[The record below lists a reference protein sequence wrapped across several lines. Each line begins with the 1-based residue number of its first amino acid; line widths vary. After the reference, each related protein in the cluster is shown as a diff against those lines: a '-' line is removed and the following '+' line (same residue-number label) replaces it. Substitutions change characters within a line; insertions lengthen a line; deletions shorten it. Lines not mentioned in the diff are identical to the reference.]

1 MILSVFKKMSATASF
16 DYNGKIESSIFETNS
31 LVNGNDISYADYC
44 AYFGSIECLN
54 KAELKDTARFAIAGG
69 DIEILHLC
77 EEHSSQ
83 FDDLSYKIA
92 IEYHQNE
99 IYDYLCLNL
108 TKKPKMEDVIK
119 YCIEYDNY
127 YILST
132 MTDADLKNIGDLI
145 ARNDMCNLFLFDIA
159 KFSPNNNLYLLES
172 IKSSNI
178 EYPNLV
184 KQVNKIKKAPIS
196 FTYNNN
202 KTVHTL
208 K

>member
-1 MILSVFKKMSATASF
+1 
-16 DYNGKIESSIFETNS
+16 
-31 LVNGNDISYADYC
+31 
-44 AYFGSIECLN
+44 
-54 KAELKDTARFAIAGG
+54 
-69 DIEILHLC
+69 
-77 EEHSSQ
+77 
-83 FDDLSYKIA
+83 
-92 IEYHQNE
+92 
-99 IYDYLCLNL
+99 
-108 TKKPKMEDVIK
+108 MEDVIK